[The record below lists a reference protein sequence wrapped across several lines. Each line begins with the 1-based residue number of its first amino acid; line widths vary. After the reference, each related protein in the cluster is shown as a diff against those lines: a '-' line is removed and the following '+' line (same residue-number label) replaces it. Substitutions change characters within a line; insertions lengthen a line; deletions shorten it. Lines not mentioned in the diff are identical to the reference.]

1 MAIVLYRGWSWY
13 CCMAFYFL
21 AGGCCSVVKCKTYRR
36 KYFLGD
42 GMTDIAKMNIEK
54 WTKEC
59 EKKWRKKK

>member
-1 MAIVLYRGWSWY
+1 MAIGLYRGWSWY

-21 AGGCCSVVKCKTYRR
+21 AGGFVVWFKCKTYRR